1 MQRMLES
8 AQDLNFKLEIQT
20 KLQLLLVIKNALLT
34 EVVYKALQ
42 N

>member
-8 AQDLNFKLEIQT
+8 SQDLNFKLGIQT
-20 KLQLLLVIKNALLT
+20 KLQLLPVIKNALLT
-34 EVVYKALQ
+34 EVVYKDLQ